1 MQKLLGFSKAYVSSS
16 KSFIKRSA
24 RLDCLA
30 ACDGEAAFS
39 PLISVEA
46 YSVHRLLNGEG
57 PGRLSLGEKKGRS
70 MMNRRNLVKRRR
82 FIYIFNFW
90 ITASVPGTIQKE
102 NLIRLFSYL
111 ITALS
116 GLVNTE

>member
-1 MQKLLGFSKAYVSSS
+1 MC
-16 KSFIKRSA
+16 SA
-24 RLDCLA
+24 RLDSLA
-30 ACDGEAAFS
+30 ACNGEEALS
-39 PLISVEA
+39 PFTSVWT

-57 PGRLSLGEKKGRS
+57 LGGLDLGGKKGRS
-70 MMNRRNLVKRRR
+70 MMNRRNLVKRR

-90 ITASVPGTIQKE
+90 RTTSVLGTIQKE

-116 GLVNTE
+116 GLVYTE

>member
-1 MQKLLGFSKAYVSSS
+1 M
-16 KSFIKRSA
+16 
-24 RLDCLA
+24 
-30 ACDGEAAFS
+30 
-39 PLISVEA
+39 
-46 YSVHRLLNGEG
+46 HRLLNGEG